1 VALLIRRDSVDGGNQ
16 SFDRR
21 EIQQANT
28 FAAPRVLKHV
38 GNLWALAQAD
48 ILDNADIWLCIEA
61 TATTFKLASSYREYY
76 FPAHGL
82 GADNDLLYLS
92 ATTPGLLTTTQP
104 TTGQVRAILAAIVDS
119 DHIFYAPS
127 FRVEVV

>member
-38 GNLWALAQAD
+38 GNLWALRIDAFITCQ
-48 ILDNADIWLCIEA
+48 LCES
-61 TATTFKLASSYREYY
+61 LQQ
-76 FPAHGL
+76 
-82 GADNDLLYLS
+82 LL
-92 ATTPGLLTTTQP
+92 
-104 TTGQVRAILAAIVDS
+104 
-119 DHIFYAPS
+119 
-127 FRVEVV
+127 